1 MEGREDAGSSQADK
15 ETTRRM
21 EGEPSRRMEK
31 KLTKLA
37 RKGKKRGPDRQSV
50 TLGGIRKQET
60 SQKRRTKRQID
71 EQGHGKSWDS
81 SQQEE

>member
-31 KLTKLA
+31 KLTMLA
-37 RKGKKRGPDRQSV
+37 RKERRGA
-50 TLGGIRKQET
+50 
-60 SQKRRTKRQID
+60 
-71 EQGHGKSWDS
+71 
-81 SQQEE
+81 